1 MTAHP
6 YANTLK
12 AAQEAIQSAT
22 TRLQQVDGPKDVV
35 HLDLLQFNQ
44 LIEAVEALA
53 KMIREQYLRDY
64 AETLLLDHTRV
75 EFLTISEAAE
85 EFLMGGGEI
94 TEDEMRFVHDLINRA
109 DVSIRLPPL
118 PEGVDR

>member
-6 YANTLK
+6 YAETLK
-12 AAQEAIQSAT
+12 NAQEAIELLGSQLEPNSGNDGT
-22 TRLQQVDGPKDVV
+22 VTVDAAQFE
-35 HLDLLQFNQ
+35 DLVK
-44 LIEAVEALA
+44 AVEALN

-64 AETLLLDHTRV
+64 AETLLLEHAQV

-85 EFLMGGGEI
+85 EFLIGDTEI
-94 TEDEMRFVHDLINRA
+94 TEDEMRFVA
-109 DVSIRLPPL
+109 DVLSQATVTMRMPLL

>member
-6 YANTLK
+6 YVDTLSE
-12 AAQEAIQSAT
+12 AQEVIQ
-22 TRLQQVDGPKDVV
+22 
-35 HLDLLQFNQ
+35 Q
-44 LIEAVEALA
+44 LSRQLEPHGGGDTGIIVSRAEFDAMVNAVEALA

-64 AETLLLDHTRV
+64 AETLLVEHAQV

-85 EFLMGGGEI
+85 EFLMGGSEI
-94 TEDEMRFVHDLINRA
+94 TEDEMRFVHNLIGRA
-109 DVSIRLPPL
+109 DVSVRLPPL